1 MCASIIRALIK
12 HKKLDEQEIATIC
25 MLPEKICRSRKP
37 DHSTQTTIYLF
48 TMNLEYTVKNII
60 DFIYVIILNLRSRQ
74 KVVVMKHAVRIKRGN
89 EE

>member
-1 MCASIIRALIK
+1 
-12 HKKLDEQEIATIC
+12 
-25 MLPEKICRSRKP
+25 
-37 DHSTQTTIYLF
+37 
-48 TMNLEYTVKNII
+48 MNLEYTVKNII